1 MLLYRKKSR
10 MYVLERYECKVKNL
24 IDTNIEKKYKII
36 DLFAGAGGL
45 SNGFE
50 QTGKFEIVGA
60 VEVNQAATKT
70 YIKNHNDNLDIII
83 KSKNEQVSD
92 ITKIN
97 FRKVLNEKGLSGDET
112 VVIGGPPCQGFSNAN
127 RQKNY
132 LISGNNQLVKEF
144 VRAIKE
150 INPVALLMENVKAI
164 ESDIHKFFVTE
175 HVENTKFAYSSEKHL
190 TEIAEKCGRSPEDF
204 VKNDSISLVETGHYY
219 LERIF
224 YKIIKFN
231 FISPIIESE
240 VFISRL
246 RSIERKAA
254 KLSQVQLVKEKE
266 KREVTKLIKY
276 LESRLESDKML
287 EQLEATPVIEKAL
300 QVLRTMKDTRI
311 NSIDVMNNVGPL
323 LDLNRF
329 LVHYKEI
336 IDEKVIFD
344 EPLQVKR
351 KLDNLQVIAHVKSYK
366 VVEYLKLV
374 FDYLGYSIDS
384 GVLTA
389 SDFGVPQRRNRFM
402 ILGVKKDI
410 LPGDQTVKLPTRIF
424 SVPHTTYDAI
434 GDLENIPPQHEITE
448 YIPQHYKTYRGLT
461 SLQYYYQCGNECGE
475 IYNHINT
482 KSEDLSLQR
491 FQAIK
496 NTNGKNFHS
505 LSEDLKTTYADTART
520 QNTIY
525 LRLKYDEPSPT
536 VVNVRKSMWNHPKN
550 AVAISI
556 REAARLQSFRD
567 NFKFCGTKDQQYQQI
582 GNAVPP
588 LMARAVA
595 EQILKLFNDRPNITI
610 QNEFKDLGK

>member
-1 MLLYRKKSR
+1 MRKFICEN
-10 MYVLERYECKVKNL
+10 VER
-24 IDTNIEKKYKII
+24 KYKII

-50 QTGKFEIVGA
+50 QTGKFEVIGA
-60 VEVNQAATKT
+60 VEVNEAATKT
-70 YIKNHNDNLDIII
+70 YIKNHSDNLDIII

-97 FRKVLNEKGLSGDET
+97 FREFLNEKGLSSDET

-190 TEIAEKCGRSPEDF
+190 TEITEKFGEPLENF
-204 VKNDSISLVETGHYY
+204 VNHDSISLVETGYCY
-219 LERIF
+219 LENVF
-224 YKIIKFN
+224 QKIITFN

-246 RSIERKAA
+246 RSIERKAV

-266 KREVTKLIKY
+266 KREVAKLIKY
-276 LESRLESDKML
+276 LELRLETDKIF
-287 EQLEATPVIEKAL
+287 EQLEVRPIVEQAL
-300 QVLRTMKDTRI
+300 QILRTMKDTRV
-311 NSIDVMNNVGPL
+311 NSVDVINNVGPL

-344 EPLQVKR
+344 KPLKVKR
-351 KLDNLQVIAHVKSYK
+351 KLDKIQVIACVKSYK

-374 FDYLGYSIDS
+374 FSYLGYSIDS

-410 LPGDQTVKLPTRIF
+410 VLADQMVTFPTKIF
-424 SVPHTTYDAI
+424 SAPHTTYDAI
-434 GDLENIPPQHEITE
+434 GDLEDIPPQHEITE
-448 YIPQHYKTYRGLT
+448 YIPQHYKSYRELT
-461 SLQYYYQCGNECGE
+461 PLQYYYQGGNERGE

-491 FQAIK
+491 FRAIK
-496 NTNGKNFHS
+496 NNDGKNFHS
-505 LSEDLKTTYADTART
+505 LSEDLKTTYTDATRT

-588 LMARAVA
+588 LMARAIA
-595 EQILKLFNDRPNITI
+595 EKILVLLGEKAHVTI
-610 QNEFKDLGK
+610 KEELVEKKE

>member
-1 MLLYRKKSR
+1 

-24 IDTNIEKKYKII
+24 IDENIEKKYKII

-50 QTGKFEIVGA
+50 QTGKFEVIGA

-70 YIKNHNDNLDIII
+70 YIKNHSDNVDIII

-97 FRKVLNEKGLSGDET
+97 FMEVLREKGISRDET

-144 VRAIKE
+144 VRAIEE

-175 HVENTKFAYSSEKHL
+175 HVEKTKFAYSSEKHL
-190 TEIAEKCGRSPEDF
+190 TEIMKNNEKSLEGF
-204 VKNDSISLVETGHYY
+204 VNEDSISLVETRYSY

-224 YKIIKFN
+224 HKIIKLN
-231 FISPIIESE
+231 FIYPIIESE

-246 RSIERKAA
+246 RSIERKAL
-254 KLSQVQLVKEKE
+254 KSSQIQLIKEKE
-266 KREVTKLIKY
+266 KRDVTKLIKY
-276 LESRLESDKML
+276 LESRLEIDKTF
-287 EQLEATPVIEKAL
+287 EQLEVGPIIERAL
-300 QVLRTMKDTRI
+300 QVLRKIKDTSV
-311 NSIDVMNNVGPL
+311 NSVDVMNNVGPL

-336 IDEKVIFD
+336 INEKVVFD
-344 EPLQVKR
+344 KPLKVER
-351 KLDNLQVIAHVKSYK
+351 KLDKIQVIARVKSYK
-366 VVEYLKLV
+366 VVEYLKVV

-402 ILGVKKDI
+402 ILGVKKD
-410 LPGDQTVKLPTRIF
+410 LLSGDQSVEFPTRIF
-424 SVPHTTYDAI
+424 SVHHTTYDAI
-434 GDLENIPPQHEITE
+434 GDLEDIPPQHEITE
-448 YIPQHYKTYRGLT
+448 YIPQYYKNYKGLT
-461 SLQYYYQCGNECGE
+461 PLQYYYQGGNEPGE

-491 FQAIK
+491 FRAIK
-496 NTNGKNFHS
+496 KTNGKNFHS
-505 LSEDLKTTYADTART
+505 LSEDLKTTYTDTART

-567 NFKFCGTKDQQYQQI
+567 NFRFCGTKDQQYQQI

-595 EQILKLFNDRPNITI
+595 EQVLKLFGDKPNITI
-610 QNEFKDLGK
+610 ENEFKV

>member
-1 MLLYRKKSR
+1 MRKFI
-10 MYVLERYECKVKNL
+10 CK
-24 IDTNIEKKYKII
+24 NIEKKYKII

-50 QTGKFEIVGA
+50 QTEKFEVIGA

-70 YIKNHNDNLDIII
+70 YIKNHSDNLDIII

-97 FRKVLNEKGLSGDET
+97 FREFLKEKGLSSDET

-190 TEIAEKCGRSPEDF
+190 TEIMGKFGEPLENF
-204 VKNDSISLVETGHYY
+204 VNHDSISLVETGYCY
-219 LERIF
+219 LESVF
-224 YKIIKFN
+224 QKIIKFN

-246 RSIERKAA
+246 RSIERKAV
-254 KLSQVQLVKEKE
+254 KLSRVQLVKEKE
-266 KREVTKLIKY
+266 KREIAKLIKY
-276 LESRLESDKML
+276 LESRLETDKIFEKL
-287 EQLEATPVIEKAL
+287 EVRPIVEQAL
-300 QVLRTMKDTRI
+300 QILRIMKDTRV
-311 NSIDVMNNVGPL
+311 NSVDVINNVGPL

-344 EPLQVKR
+344 KPLKVKR
-351 KLDNLQVIAHVKSYK
+351 KLDKIQVIASVKSYK

-374 FDYLGYSIDS
+374 FSYLGYSIDS

-410 LPGDQTVKLPTRIF
+410 VLADEMVTLPTKIF

-434 GDLENIPPQHEITE
+434 GDLEDIPPQHEITE
-448 YIPQHYKTYRGLT
+448 YIPQHYKTYRELT
-461 SLQYYYQCGNECGE
+461 PLQYYYRGGNDRGE

-491 FQAIK
+491 FRAIK
-496 NTNGKNFHS
+496 NTGGKNFHS
-505 LSEDLKTTYADTART
+505 LSEDLKTTYTDATRT

-588 LMARAVA
+588 LMARAIA
-595 EQILKLFNDRPNITI
+595 EKILVLLGEKTHVTI
-610 QNEFKDLGK
+610 KEELVKKKE

>member
-1 MLLYRKKSR
+1 MINNID
-10 MYVLERYECKVKNL
+10 ENL
-24 IDTNIEKKYKII
+24 GKKYKII

-50 QTGKFEIVGA
+50 QTEKFEVIGA

-97 FRKVLNEKGLSGDET
+97 FKEVLNEKGLSGDET

-175 HVENTKFAYSSEKHL
+175 HVEDTKFAYSSEKHL

-204 VKNDSISLVETGHYY
+204 VKNDSISLVETGYYY

-246 RSIERKAA
+246 RSIERKAT

-276 LESRLESDKML
+276 LESRLETDKML
-287 EQLEATPVIEKAL
+287 EQLEATPVIEKTL
-300 QVLRTMKDTRI
+300 QVLRTMKDTRV

-351 KLDNLQVIAHVKSYK
+351 KLDKLQVIARVKSYK

-410 LPGDQTVKLPTRIF
+410 LSGDQTVKLPTRIF

-434 GDLENIPPQHEITE
+434 GDLENIPPQHEIAE
-448 YIPQHYKTYRGLT
+448 YIPQHYKIYSGLT

-595 EQILKLFNDRPNITI
+595 EQILKLFNDKPNITI